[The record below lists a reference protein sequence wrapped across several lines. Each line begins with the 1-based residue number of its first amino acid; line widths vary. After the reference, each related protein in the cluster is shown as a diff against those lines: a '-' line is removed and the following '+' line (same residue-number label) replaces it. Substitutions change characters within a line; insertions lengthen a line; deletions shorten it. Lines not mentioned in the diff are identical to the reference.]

1 MNRARYFRVGAF
13 YRDENCKEIIVQCYD
28 REEAESWIG
37 SAKEMLFPGENT
49 DDFTVKIFEFKLQI
63 NLNNLNHYRITV
75 ERPVKREFKDDWEE
89 CDYLTA
95 QAFDALIEAEN
106 EIDAKEKFINEYFR
120 MYTQDRTPDQYDI
133 YVDEVPVEK
142 VIEDEQKM
150 LRQRLIGKYISE
162 KYGDISVR
170 EYNEIM
176 RRDDENEKNDMFY
189 KALSEHLKQLRM
201 SEYLEKRLDTT
212 KLSHAEFCE
221 IRDKLC
227 LAKSSEET
235 EQINRNAI
243 ERYGKADAIN

>member
-1 MNRARYFRVGAF
+1 MNITRYFRVGAF

-37 SAKEMLFPGENT
+37 RAKEMLFPGENT
-49 DDFTVKIFEFKLQI
+49 DEFIVTVYEFKLQI

-75 ERPVKREFKDDWEE
+75 ERPLKREFKDEWEE

-106 EIDAKEKFINEYFR
+106 EIDAKEKFINEHFK

-170 EYNEIM
+170 EYNQMM
-176 RRDDENEKNDMFY
+176 RRDDENEKNTMFY
-189 KALSEHLKQLRM
+189 KALSEHLKRLRM
-201 SEYLEKRLDTT
+201 SEYLESRLDTS
-212 KLSHAEFCE
+212 KLSYADFCT
-221 IRDKLC
+221 IRSGLC
-227 LAKSSEET
+227 SAKSNEEF
-235 EQINRNAI
+235 EKINLAAVSK
-243 ERYGKADAIN
+243 YGKNTTV